1 MQSFTWSRRTKAETE
16 AARLSEFL
24 QDLMVVGSL
33 KGFKYLELSVRGREE
48 LLLRV
53 RNDYPDLAAPTPKVP
68 PNSLLVLRSA
78 NPAATNLPLIPVH
91 PVYYVV
97 RSQARNRAL
106 TSIRTQTILQEPP
119 PPFEPPKS
127 CIDRDL
133 ERDDR
138 YTSFLIAAYGRYRC
152 PYVWLRSHHERLIRI
167 KENQKLETDN
177 PLKLES
183 TSCWKQF
190 DIRPWDIIVEV
201 VCLTLRPQPENPFA
215 IDHAY
220 FDHLPLEEAVVR
232 TGAMV
237 KFLQRMSVRHY
248 YFSETHLVEDL
259 EKLQLKHYDAFCEL
273 MAARRNLGAPPFS

>member
-53 RNDYPDLAAPTPKVP
+53 RNDYPDLAAPTPEVP

-78 NPAATNLPLIPVH
+78 
-91 PVYYVV
+91 
-97 RSQARNRAL
+97 QARNRAL

-119 PPFEPPKS
+119 PRFEPPKS

-215 IDHAY
+215 IDHSY
-220 FDHLPLEEAVVR
+220 FEHLPLEEAVVR